1 MKPLFLLSFA
11 ALALSACAISGGE
24 VGSNEAAIPYVSS
37 NGIVDWRPAGPDA
50 LYIRAI
56 TGDWYHVRTMGNCN
70 RLRTATSLGFVT
82 SGLDQLDRHGSI
94 LAEGQRCPLLS
105 VVKSAPPPEEAK
117 G

>member
-1 MKPLFLLSFA
+1 MKPILFPPLA
-11 ALALSACAISGGE
+11 AFALSACATSGGE

-37 NGIVDWRPAGPDA
+37 NGIVEWRPIGSDA

-56 TGDWYHVRTMGNCN
+56 TGDWFHVRTMGNCN

-82 SGLDQLDRHGSI
+82 SALDQLDRHGTI
-94 LAEGQRCPLLS
+94 IAEGQRCPLLS
-105 VVKSAPPPEEAK
+105 VVKSAPPPEEAD